1 VSKVSQKVDG
11 RRPLPEPIEAPEPWH
26 KRRSTWTIAAV
37 AMMVLLF
44 AFMVTPEKAREVVH
58 VAGVTGPSPSEDLFQ
73 NATTILHRLEQINSP
88 DVMQQVVGGYNQWLE
103 DQGSAEGWKPDPLL
117 GSIPT
122 KYAIPRLSEFL
133 AAPLLFS
140 QDAIHL
146 EESIVMRDI
155 ARAAGGEQ
163 IDDLARAVRL
173 FDWTVRNMQLDPLPK
188 ERTDWRTFQ
197 PMRLLEQ
204 GHGNA
209 LQRTWIFLL
218 LARQQQLDVVVL
230 AMGDPDKPD
239 ELRTWAPALLSGG
252 ELYVFDPSLGIAI
265 PGPAGD
271 GVATLSQLAADDA
284 LLRRLDLNPEL
295 QYPIEAGDLA
305 RVTAFVEARPLAMS
319 RRMQLIEKELAGE
332 QKVVLTASPSRVR
345 ELLQACPQV
354 AATRIWPFPFE
365 EAEVESR
372 LDRAGD
378 QETIDAMADWMLPN
392 FAQPMLPM
400 GRKYHFKGN
409 FTGEHGEPGEAS
421 ANGYYQA
428 CLLADDAMKAQAQ
441 KQAEEGMNEVAP
453 HERQAIFKKIFESF
467 GDALRRAMHGATYWL
482 GVIAYERGKY
492 ETAID
497 YFKVRTLEKAPE
509 SFFVPGARFNLA
521 RCYEA
526 TGQIEEAI
534 KVYKS
539 DDSEMRYGNLLRA
552 RWLREKSPLDDAAAP
567 AE

>member
-1 VSKVSQKVDG
+1 MSKVSQKVDG

-44 AFMVTPEKAREVVH
+44 AYMITPEKAREVVH

-103 DQGSAEGWKPDPLL
+103 DQGSAEGWKPDPLW
-117 GSIPT
+117 GSIPK
-122 KYAIPRLSEFL
+122 KYANPRLAEFL
-133 AAPLLFS
+133 AAPLLFNR
-140 QDAIHL
+140 DASYL
-146 EESIVMRDI
+146 EESILMRDI
-155 ARAAGGEQ
+155 ARAARGDQ

-173 FDWTVRNMQLDPLPK
+173 FDWTVRNLQLDPLPK
-188 ERTDWRTFQ
+188 NRTDWRTVGLK
-197 PMRLLEQ
+197 RLLDQ
-204 GHGNA
+204 GHCNA
-209 LQRTWIFLL
+209 LQRAWIFLL
-218 LARQQQLDVVVL
+218 LARQQQLDVVIL
-230 AMGDPDKPD
+230 ATGDPDKLD

-252 ELYVFDPSLGIAI
+252 ELYVFDPLLGMAI

-271 GVATLSQLAADDA
+271 GVATLSQLAADEA
-284 LLRRLDLNPEL
+284 LLRRLDLEAGL
-295 QYPIEAGDLA
+295 RYPIEAGDLT
-305 RVTAFVEARPLAMS
+305 RVTAFVEARPLALS
-319 RRMQLIEKELAGE
+319 RRMQLIENELAGE
-332 QKVVLTASPSRVR
+332 QKVVLSYSPSRVE
-345 ELLQACPQV
+345 ELLKACPQV
-354 AATRIWPFPFE
+354 AATRIWPFPYE

-372 LDRAGD
+372 FERSTD
-378 QETIDAMADWMLPN
+378 QEISEAMTAWMMPSY
-392 FAQPMLPM
+392 AQPMLAV
-400 GRKYHFKGN
+400 GRKYQFKGN

-421 ANGYYQA
+421 ANGYYQG
-428 CLLADDAMKAQAQ
+428 CLLAEQALEQRAQ
-441 KQAEEGMNEVAP
+441 KHAEEAITGVPPNERKAMFTTV
-453 HERQAIFKKIFESF
+453 FDSF
-467 GDALRRAMHGATYWL
+467 RDGLRRAMHSATYWL

-534 KVYKS
+534 AVYES

-552 RWLREKSPLDDAAAP
+552 RWLREKIPLADAAAT